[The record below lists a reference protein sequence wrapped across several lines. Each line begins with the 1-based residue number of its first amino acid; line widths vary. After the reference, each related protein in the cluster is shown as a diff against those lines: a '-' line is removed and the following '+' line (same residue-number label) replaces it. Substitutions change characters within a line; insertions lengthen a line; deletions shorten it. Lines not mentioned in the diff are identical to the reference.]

1 MKINEEKMFYDIA
14 DGQAIVI
21 NYLTGMYYGMSSL
34 GSAVLDLIL
43 KGISPAGIADEIRKK
58 DGCPEEI
65 GEKIDA
71 FIKTLLEE
79 EILIGSP
86 DDEGTGEPAVIGD
99 EAYADGFE
107 LTVDAYAEA
116 QDLILADPVHEV
128 DVSVQTNDL
137 PVGVF
142 KKTFVHEVIPG
153 RIRIVSLI

>member
-43 KGISPAGIADEIRKK
+43 KGVSPARIADEIRKK

-128 DVSVQTNDL
+128 DVSMGW
-137 PVGVF
+137 PVM
-142 KKTFVHEVIPG
+142 KEE
-153 RIRIVSLI
+153 

>member
-1 MKINEEKMFYDIA
+1 MKINDEKMFYDIA

-43 KGISPAGIADEIRKK
+43 KGVSTARIADEVRKK
-58 DGCPEEI
+58 EGCPEEI
-65 GEKIDA
+65 GEKIDD
-71 FIKTLLEE
+71 FIKALLKE

-86 DDEGTGEPAVIGD
+86 DDGEAGEPAVIGD

-128 DVSVQTNDL
+128 DVSMGW
-137 PVGVF
+137 PVMKEG
-142 KKTFVHEVIPG
+142 
-153 RIRIVSLI
+153 